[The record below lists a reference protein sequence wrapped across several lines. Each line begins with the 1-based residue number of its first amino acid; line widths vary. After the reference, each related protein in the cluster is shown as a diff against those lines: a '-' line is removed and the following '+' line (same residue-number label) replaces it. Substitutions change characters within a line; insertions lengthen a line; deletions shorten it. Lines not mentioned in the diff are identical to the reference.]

1 MNALYTTI
9 KSTCLFTSAIAGVYG
24 GFKIYQ
30 KWNRGEVVMPLI
42 FAWIFGLGLVNIIIY
57 MVDAFIVSGSYK
69 SISPS
74 GGAKELS
81 IEAYQV
87 ALVVGVIISVFSVVK
102 IYQKYTDG
110 EDVYDLIYKWLGA
123 LFFLFFFGYVIEA
136 LLSS

>member
-1 MNALYTTI
+1 MNALYATI
-9 KSTCLFTSAIAGVYG
+9 KSTCLFASAIAGVYG

-30 KWNRGEVVMPLI
+30 KWNRGEVVLPLI
-42 FAWIFGLGLVNIIIY
+42 FAWIFGLVLVNIVIY
-57 MVDAFIVSGSYK
+57 LVDAIIVSGSYK

-81 IEAYQV
+81 IESYQV
-87 ALVVGVIISVFSVVK
+87 GLVVGVIISVFSVVK

-110 EDVYDLIYKWLGA
+110 EEVYDLIYKWLGA

>member
-1 MNALYTTI
+1 
-9 KSTCLFTSAIAGVYG
+9 
-24 GFKIYQ
+24 
-30 KWNRGEVVMPLI
+30 MPLF

-57 MVDAFIVSGSYK
+57 MVDAFIVSGSYR

>member
-1 MNALYTTI
+1 MNALYTTV
-9 KSTCLFTSAIAGVYG
+9 KSTCLFTSVIAGVYG
-24 GFKIYQ
+24 GFKIFQ
-30 KWNRGEVVMPLI
+30 KWNRGELVLPLI
-42 FAWIFGLGLVNIIIY
+42 FAWVFGLSLVNIVLY
-57 MVDAFIVSGSYK
+57 MVDTFIVSGTYK
-69 SISPS
+69 NLNPS
-74 GGAKELS
+74 SGAKELS
-81 IEAYQV
+81 IESYQV